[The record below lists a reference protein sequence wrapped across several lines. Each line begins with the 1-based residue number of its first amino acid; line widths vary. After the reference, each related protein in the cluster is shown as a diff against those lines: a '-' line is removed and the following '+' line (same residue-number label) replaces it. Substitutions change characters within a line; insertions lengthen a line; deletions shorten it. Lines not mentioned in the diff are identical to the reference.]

1 MASADR
7 RTFKRYPKRRHN
19 FLSFCS
25 ATKIRVYTIGTRLG
39 ETISIVCQFAM
50 RFCLLFVLFF
60 AQNTYLLNG
69 IYAVLHGVERNGSK
83 KDVYELN
90 FF

>member
-1 MASADR
+1 
-7 RTFKRYPKRRHN
+7 
-19 FLSFCS
+19 
-25 ATKIRVYTIGTRLG
+25 
-39 ETISIVCQFAM
+39 M